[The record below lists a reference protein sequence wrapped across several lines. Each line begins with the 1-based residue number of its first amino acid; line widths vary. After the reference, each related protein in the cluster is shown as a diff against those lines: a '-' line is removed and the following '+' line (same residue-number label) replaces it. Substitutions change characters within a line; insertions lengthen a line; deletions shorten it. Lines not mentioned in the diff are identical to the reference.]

1 MIWEK
6 ILLFLSTVILSES
19 KGVSSM
25 PDPYA
30 YFRGEIIPLA
40 DAKIGVMTHA
50 FNYGTAVFEG
60 IRGNWNEEEETTFL
74 FRVREHYA
82 RLEQSCRIL
91 NLPFNEDIDNLIDIT
106 IEIAAK
112 SGYREDIYIRP
123 LVYASS
129 EVLGVRL
136 HGLETDVV
144 VFVAPFGPY
153 LDIEQGARCHTST
166 WRRVD
171 DMGIP
176 PRAKVTGI
184 YVNSALAKTE
194 AQLNGFDEAI
204 VLNTDGHVSEGSGEN
219 IFIIRDGVLLTPP
232 PSDNVL
238 EGITAQTVKILAAN
252 ELGIETIERTIDR
265 TELYIADEV
274 FMTGTA
280 AHVTPVVEVDRRS
293 INGGVPGP
301 ITKQLVESYSNV
313 IRGKNK
319 NYEDWCLPVQVKSV

>member
-1 MIWEK
+1 
-6 ILLFLSTVILSES
+6 
-19 KGVSSM
+19 M
-25 PDPYA
+25 PNPYA

-40 DAKIGVMTHA
+40 NAKIGVMTHA

-60 IRGNWNEEEETTFL
+60 IRGNWNEAESTTFL

-91 NLPFNEDIDNLIDIT
+91 GLPFEEDVDNLIEIT
-106 IEIAAK
+106 AEIAKK

-129 EVLGVRL
+129 EVLGVRM

-144 VFVAPFGPY
+144 IFVAPFGPY
-153 LDIEQGARCHTST
+153 LDIEQGARCQTST

-171 DMGIP
+171 DTGIP

-204 VLNTDGHVSEGSGEN
+204 VLNSDGHVSEGSGEN
-219 IFIIRDGVLLTPP
+219 IFIIRDGILITPP

-238 EGITAQTVKILAAN
+238 EGITAETVKTLAEN
-252 ELGIETIERTIDR
+252 EFGIRTIERTIDR

-280 AHVTPVVEVDRRS
+280 AHVTPVVEVDRRA
-293 INGGVPGP
+293 INGGIPGT
-301 ITKQLVESYSNV
+301 ITKQLVGAYSDV
-313 IRGKNK
+313 ICGKNK
-319 NYEDWCLPVQVKSV
+319 KYVDWCLPVQVKSDRS

>member
-1 MIWEK
+1 
-6 ILLFLSTVILSES
+6 
-19 KGVSSM
+19 M

-184 YVNSALAKTE
+184 YVNSALAKAE

>member
-1 MIWEK
+1 
-6 ILLFLSTVILSES
+6 
-19 KGVSSM
+19 M

-176 PRAKVTGI
+176 PRAKVSGI

-204 VLNTDGHVSEGSGEN
+204 VLNSDGHVSEGSGEN